1 MDIDDTLLSTKKLEM
16 YYWNIFLQENPDIDP
31 NKEYKWGDSELI
43 KFWSEY
49 REKMAFGQIKDG
61 ATDCL
66 DELIKKEYIVDLLFA
81 RPMDKYASLKKKLV
95 EYFENNNLH
104 YNHINLG
111 FYSKVKF
118 LKEHNYDLLIDNDL
132 RHIEEADSAGIST
145 ILFGPFNPNYSGY
158 QTDNWNE
165 VPSIIEKILEDRKR
179 KHI

>member
-1 MDIDDTLLSTKKLEM
+1 MKI
-16 YYWNIFLQENPDIDP
+16 
-31 NKEYKWGDSELI
+31 
-43 KFWSEY
+43 
-49 REKMAFGQIKDG
+49 
-61 ATDCL
+61 
-66 DELIKKEYIVDLLFA
+66 
-81 RPMDKYASLKKKLV
+81 
-95 EYFENNNLH
+95 H